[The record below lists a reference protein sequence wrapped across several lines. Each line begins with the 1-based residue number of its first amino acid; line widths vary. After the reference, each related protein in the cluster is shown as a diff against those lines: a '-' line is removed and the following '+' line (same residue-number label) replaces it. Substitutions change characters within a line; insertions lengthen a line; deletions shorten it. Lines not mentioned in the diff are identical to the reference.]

1 MQTIFEYTV
10 VAHPVLSSSTQLQHY
25 VLLCQLVL
33 SIEKMLWS
41 KQMFSPLRQA
51 GPKAA
56 VPYSIELD
64 QFLLKLGGEAHPPTS
79 GKQEKLV

>member
-1 MQTIFEYTV
+1 ME
-10 VAHPVLSSSTQLQHY
+10 
-25 VLLCQLVL
+25 
-33 SIEKMLWS
+33 
-41 KQMFSPLRQA
+41 QMFSPLRQA

-56 VPYSIELD
+56 VPHSIELD